1 MPPTAELVGRVGR
14 LTGQHPATQE
24 GLTLSVRVLPGRGQ
38 GVQLVT
44 ACALTAD
51 TLGLAT
57 QQGEVYAV
65 HLSKQRYVC
74 LDSLQSPCTSASFM
88 TRLSRR
94 LFVGCADGVVQCYD
108 VSASSRLAQLPG
120 HRTAVVCLSTKS
132 DTEQLLSASA
142 DAVLLWDMATF
153 RQRRMLGEAPY
164 GSSQAVFSPAGNL
177 LAAAT
182 PSGSITLWDSKHL
195 RELGRLQTPLGQQQ
209 MRFNSSSI
217 SISPDEQWLVVGC
230 KAPALLL
237 WYSLHDWE
245 LQYAV
250 QLPAD
255 MFGVVQVQVLPD
267 STSAAGACASNSEAE
282 CVYLVH
288 ASAADL
294 CNKMTCVVCAGPLPQ
309 SDQLC
314 CCCCCCSADKQWLHQ
329 LCGPAAAQHHWPAA
343 AHHPRLQGSQ
353 LQHRPT
359 RKQHGCGVQ

>member
-14 LTGQHPATQE
+14 LTGQHPATEE
-24 GLTLSVRVLPGRGQ
+24 GLILSVRVLPGRGQ
-38 GVQLVT
+38 GVQRVT

-74 LDSLQSPCTSASFM
+74 LDSLQSPCTSAAFM

-94 LFVGCADGVVQCYD
+94 LFVGCADGAVQCYD

-120 HRTAVVCLSTKS
+120 HRTAVACLSTKS

-153 RQRRMLGEAPY
+153 KQRRMLGEAPY
-164 GSSQAVFSPAGNL
+164 GSSKAVFSPPGNL

-209 MRFNSSSI
+209 TRFNSSSI

-237 WYSLHDWE
+237 WYSLHDRE

-255 MFGVVQVQVLPD
+255 MFGVVQVQVMPD
-267 STSAAGACASNSEAE
+267 STSAAGGCARTIDAVCFN
-282 CVYLVH
+282 LVH
-288 ASAADL
+288 TSAQQDDL
-294 CNKMTCVVCAGPLPQ
+294 HDV
-309 SDQLC
+309 
-314 CCCCCCSADKQWLHQ
+314 WLAPPPHI
-329 LCGPAAAQHHWPAA
+329 
-343 AHHPRLQGSQ
+343 
-353 LQHRPT
+353 
-359 RKQHGCGVQ
+359 